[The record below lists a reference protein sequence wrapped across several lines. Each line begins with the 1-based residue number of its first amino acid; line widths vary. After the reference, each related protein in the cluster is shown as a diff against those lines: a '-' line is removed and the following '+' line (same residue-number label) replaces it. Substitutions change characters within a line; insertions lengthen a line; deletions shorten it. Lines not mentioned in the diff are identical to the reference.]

1 MSAGDVPAGRCYIDT
16 DEGTLSQGA
25 CVSTVRSASHP
36 LVRRLLVAV
45 GVVCVGLGFAGVF
58 VPLLPTTPF
67 LLLAAA
73 CFIRSSQRFY
83 TWLTTNRFVGSYVRN
98 YMEHRATTMV
108 TKVTSLSMLWIF
120 IGASAVFFTE
130 SWIVRALLLVVA
142 VGVTIHLVSLRTI
155 ERGRCPRGIIGRR
168 ERDVGG

>member
-1 MSAGDVPAGRCYIDT
+1 MNAAHSSLPPV
-16 DEGTLSQGA
+16 
-25 CVSTVRSASHP
+25 VRGF
-36 LVRRLLVAV
+36 LIVV
-45 GVVCVGLGFAGVF
+45 GVICVGLGFAGIF
-58 VPLLPTTPF
+58 LPLLPTTPF

-73 CFIRSSQRFY
+73 CFVRSSERFY

-98 YMEHRATTMV
+98 YMEHRATTMA
-108 TKVTSLSMLWIF
+108 TKVTSISMLWIF

-155 ERGRCPRGIIGRR
+155 GRGRCSREIVGRR